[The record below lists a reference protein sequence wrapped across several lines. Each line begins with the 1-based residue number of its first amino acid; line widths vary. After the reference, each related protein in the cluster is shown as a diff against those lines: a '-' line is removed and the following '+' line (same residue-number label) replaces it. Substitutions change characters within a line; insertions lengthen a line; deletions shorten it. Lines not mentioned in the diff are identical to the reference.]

1 MCPHVKF
8 RSQSTQH
15 KQIVNTALKGNSALQ
30 HSWKTNSVSGRKTY
44 AIRKLRVDKSTK
56 GRVKNK
62 HGTMV
67 IKRASCINRH
77 YVTTVSN
84 YHLAKR

>member
-56 GRVKNK
+56 GREKK
-62 HGTMV
+62 QTW
-67 IKRASCINRH
+67 H
-77 YVTTVSN
+77 YGYQTGQLHKQT
-84 YHLAKR
+84 LC